1 MGSLLFSYY
10 IYIFMFYVRYIHVM
24 LYGSVVVY
32 VYIRHP
38 VHRYTRLAYL
48 P

>member
-24 LYGSVVVY
+24 LYGISNLCGTE
-32 VYIRHP
+32 HEATTP
-38 VHRYTRLAYL
+38 
-48 P
+48 